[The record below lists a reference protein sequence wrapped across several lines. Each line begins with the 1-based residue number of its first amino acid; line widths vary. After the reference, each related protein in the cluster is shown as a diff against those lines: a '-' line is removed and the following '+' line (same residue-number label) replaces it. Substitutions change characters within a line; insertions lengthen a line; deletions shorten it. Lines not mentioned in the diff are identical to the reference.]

1 MIVPLILETDK
12 KMALPLLIETEERR
26 VLPLKPE
33 HIKEW
38 QYQLSCNGSGNGIAV
53 PLLPP

>member
-12 KMALPLLIETEERR
+12 KMALPPLIETEERR